1 VKTALS
7 RRRLEFILLITGLGV
22 LFFSLYM
29 LLLAVGYME
38 RGMVGSSLLTVLVG
52 FTLLSSSLYLLR
64 LSTYVHAVER
74 KTEEK

>member
-74 KTEEK
+74 KVEEK

>member
-7 RRRLEFILLITGLGV
+7 RRRLELIFLITGLGV

-74 KTEEK
+74 KVEEK

>member
-1 VKTALS
+1 MKTTLS
-7 RRRLEFILLITGLGV
+7 RRRLELILLITGLGV

-74 KTEEK
+74 KAEEK

>member
-7 RRRLEFILLITGLGV
+7 RRRLELILLITGLGV

-74 KTEEK
+74 KAEEK